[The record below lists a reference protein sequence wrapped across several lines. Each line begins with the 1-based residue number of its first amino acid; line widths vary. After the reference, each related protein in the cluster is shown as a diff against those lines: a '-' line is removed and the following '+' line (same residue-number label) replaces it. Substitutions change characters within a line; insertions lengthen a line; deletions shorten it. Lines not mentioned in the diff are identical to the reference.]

1 VKTDKHGILKR
12 QIAAARAMG
21 ISELRVKFLELY
33 GFENDSI
40 SVPSVRRRVIYKLQE
55 IHLGGLE
62 HDAETLLD
70 QYADND
76 KLANL
81 TDVAAKKRST
91 GTGAVYVRE
100 WHGQRYEVVCRG
112 KDQFEFAG
120 TVYKSL
126 SAVAKVITNTK
137 WNGRAFFGVK

>member
-1 VKTDKHGILKR
+1 MKTDKQGILKR
-12 QIAAARAMG
+12 QIAVARAMR
-21 ISELRVKFLELY
+21 ISELRAKFLELY
-33 GFENDSI
+33 GFETDCIN
-40 SVPSVRRRVIYKLQE
+40 VPCVCRRVIYKLQE

-81 TDVAAKKRST
+81 TDVVVKKRST
-91 GTGAVYVRE
+91 SVGAVYARE

-112 KDQFEFAG
+112 KDLFEFDG
-120 TVYKSL
+120 IVYKSL
-126 SAVAKVITNTK
+126 SAVAKAITNTK